1 MKRAGIEKRVHNKR
15 VASLSLSLSLYPQRQ
30 LTRHTLQ
37 FLLPTMYGDA
47 ANKLVVEAKRTQNL
61 DHLSTFQDELVR
73 SVVRETKELSRSTEL
88 QNPQE
93 DDHLSQCHTFVAH
106 LAMRRNKRCLLAYER
121 LRAARLDQLAW
132 ENQEPEIPNH
142 TEQEY
147 FRNYSDVL
155 IQYKS
160 AFPEID
166 LSGSLEPPKDVFLD
180 VRVLKDAGEIQTE
193 YGVFNLTKDSQFF
206 VRKADVERLIQQGY
220 LQKI

>member
-1 MKRAGIEKRVHNKR
+1 
-15 VASLSLSLSLYPQRQ
+15 
-30 LTRHTLQ
+30 
-37 FLLPTMYGDA
+37 MYGDA